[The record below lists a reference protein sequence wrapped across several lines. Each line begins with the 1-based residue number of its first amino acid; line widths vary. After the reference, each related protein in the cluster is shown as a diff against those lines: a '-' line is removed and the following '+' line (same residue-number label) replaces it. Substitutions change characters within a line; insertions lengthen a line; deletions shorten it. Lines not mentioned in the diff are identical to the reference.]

1 MHANEVRKN
10 LKRNHKVNEI
20 YFCTENNK
28 GKTIW
33 KNKIP
38 LSGIGNSLLAAAM
51 YAP

>member
-1 MHANEVRKN
+1 MNASKVRKI
-10 LKRNHKVNEI
+10 LKRNFKVNEI
-20 YFCTENNK
+20 YFCTESNK

-33 KNKIP
+33 KKKIQ